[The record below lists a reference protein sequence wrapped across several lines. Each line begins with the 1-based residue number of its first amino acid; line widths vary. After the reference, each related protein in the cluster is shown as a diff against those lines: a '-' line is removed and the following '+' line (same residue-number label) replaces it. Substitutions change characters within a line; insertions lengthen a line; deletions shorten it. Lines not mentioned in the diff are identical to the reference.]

1 MSLWGDEFVI
11 EETPKVARRV
21 IKKVREPKEPKV
33 VTSRT
38 IKSKT
43 VSIHD
48 KIELIR
54 QDVYKILGRYED
66 STQVIT
72 DRDELHRYITKAI
85 ENGIIAID
93 TETNNSLQPVSC
105 KLMGACIYTPGL
117 KNVYIPVNHVDPD
130 TNVKLEN
137 QLTER
142 DIFEEFS
149 RLDNRSLILTHNGK
163 FDYEVLK
170 CTTGW
175 KMNIY
180 WDTLIGARI
189 LNENE
194 KANLK
199 LQYITHV
206 DPTVEKYSIEHLFE
220 GVLYEVLDPKL
231 FALYAATD
239 ALMTYKLYQYQKKE
253 FEKSDNARIYK
264 LFREIEMPAVE
275 VFAEMELTGV
285 ELSMPYAQRL
295 KIKYGRML
303 ENLQVKIDA
312 EFKKYDKQIEAWRN
326 TPEANYRPPKKDKPG
341 EYDKSLSE
349 KLQVP
354 INTGSPL
361 QMAVFF
367 YDVLKMPVVDKKK
380 PRGTGED
387 ILEQF
392 KLPICDL
399 ILQYRGLSKLIST
412 YIDALPNAV
421 NEVDGRVHGNFNQI
435 GAGTGRVSSDNPNL
449 QNIPSSNRELRLLF
463 KARDGYMM
471 VGGDFSQQ
479 EPRLLAIMSQD
490 TTMKDAYLHKKDLYA
505 TVAAKVYHNGYWDNM
520 ESHEDGTP
528 NPEGKKRRSNI
539 KSVVLGI
546 MYGRGAPSIAEQI
559 GSSIEEAQ
567 KIVNDFFDGFPKVK
581 DWVKA
586 TEENAKKV
594 GYVEDFWGRRRRLP
608 DLMLPKYTVKLKD
621 AKSTSDFNPIL
632 YTKGII
638 TKKNDPRI
646 DKYTKLINDSKGRKA
661 YSEIK
666 SAAEKEG
673 VIVTDNGAFI
683 AQAERQCVN
692 ARIQG
697 SAATMTK
704 IAMRKIYDDK
714 ILNELG
720 FKLQLTVHDEVIG
733 ECPQE
738 NADKCAERLSYVM
751 SHCIEEYTDMPFKSD
766 CEIEFCWYLNTYQHD
781 LMEEIDMLVK
791 THGKD
796 KAIELFKQIHNE
808 CNEQEAQENLDMYFN
823 EHVS

>member
-1 MSLWGDEFVI
+1 MPGTSLWGDEFVI
-11 EETPKVARRV
+11 EETPKVAKRV

-38 IKSKT
+38 IKAKT

-72 DRDELHRYITKAI
+72 DRDELHKYITKAI
-85 ENGIIAID
+85 ENGIIAVD

-130 TNVKLEN
+130 TNVRLEN

-149 RLDNRSLILTHNGK
+149 KLDTGTLILAHNGK

-199 LQYITHV
+199 VQYITHV
-206 DPTVEKYSIEHLFE
+206 DPTVEKYSIDHLFE

-295 KIKYGRML
+295 KIKYGKML

-312 EFKKYDKQIEAWRN
+312 EFKKYDKQIEDWRK

-361 QMAVFF
+361 QMAIFF

-421 NEVDGRVHGNFNQI
+421 NEVDGRVHPNYNQV
-435 GAGTGRVSSDNPNL
+435 GAGTGRVSCDNPNL

-463 KARDGYMM
+463 KASENVKHISPIDDKFYE
-471 VGGDFSQQ
+471 VSNFDDVQ
-479 EPRLLAIMSQD
+479 LC
-490 TTMKDAYLHKKDLYA
+490 
-505 TVAAKVYHNGYWDNM
+505 
-520 ESHEDGTP
+520 DGTWI
-528 NPEGKKRRSNI
+528 NV
-539 KSVVLGI
+539 KSV
-546 MYGRGAPSIAEQI
+546 
-559 GSSIEEAQ
+559 
-567 KIVNDFFDGFPKVK
+567 KVK
-581 DWVKA
+581 D
-586 TEENAKKV
+586 
-594 GYVEDFWGRRRRLP
+594 
-608 DLMLPKYTVKLKD
+608 
-621 AKSTSDFNPIL
+621 
-632 YTKGII
+632 
-638 TKKNDPRI
+638 
-646 DKYTKLINDSKGRKA
+646 KLI
-661 YSEIK
+661 
-666 SAAEKEG
+666 AEDV
-673 VIVTDNGAFI
+673 VIIVSSI
-683 AQAERQCVN
+683 V
-692 ARIQG
+692 
-697 SAATMTK
+697 K
-704 IAMRKIYDDK
+704 
-714 ILNELG
+714 
-720 FKLQLTVHDEVIG
+720 
-733 ECPQE
+733 QE
-738 NADKCAERLSYVM
+738 NSTL
-751 SHCIEEYTDMPFKSD
+751 
-766 CEIEFCWYLNTYQHD
+766 L
-781 LMEEIDMLVK
+781 
-791 THGKD
+791 
-796 KAIELFKQIHNE
+796 
-808 CNEQEAQENLDMYFN
+808 YFN
-823 EHVS
+823 EVSNEG